1 MNESDY
7 VEQLI
12 HKSLLDAAP
21 YICSYHLVIQGT
33 TLGTVEVQSHKHL
46 VDS

>member
-1 MNESDY
+1 MNESDW

-12 HKSLLDAAP
+12 HKSLLDAGP
-21 YICSYHLVIQGT
+21 YICSSHSVTQGT
-33 TLGTVEVQSHKHL
+33 TLGTVEVQSYKHL